1 MNLAVTHGAR
11 LIFRGLIVSR
21 PDWASRRQIGIEG
34 VALQTEHIDQ
44 ADFEQPGIGRAVRRM
59 ATTASFGL
67 YRHMLVY
74 KRPLLVDMALVANE
88 IPARQRADLTNEP
101 GAMRVVAIVA
111 LNQTFIDTMVK
122 RFREICLGGDVAPVA
137 QLGLALHQQVLAF
150 FGVVG
155 RVAIKAANV
164 AAGVGGFRKMR
175 LLAAFA
181 VAGEAAG
188 AGLLA

>member
-1 MNLAVTHGAR
+1 
-11 LIFRGLIVSR
+11 
-21 PDWASRRQIGIEG
+21 
-34 VALQTEHIDQ
+34 
-44 ADFEQPGIGRAVRRM
+44 
-59 ATTASFGL
+59 
-67 YRHMLVY
+67 
-74 KRPLLVDMALVANE
+74 
-88 IPARQRADLTNEP
+88 
-101 GAMRVVAIVA
+101 MRVVAIVA

-122 RFREICLGGDVAPVA
+122 RFREICLGGDVAAVA
-137 QLGLALHQQVLAF
+137 QLGLALHQQVLTF